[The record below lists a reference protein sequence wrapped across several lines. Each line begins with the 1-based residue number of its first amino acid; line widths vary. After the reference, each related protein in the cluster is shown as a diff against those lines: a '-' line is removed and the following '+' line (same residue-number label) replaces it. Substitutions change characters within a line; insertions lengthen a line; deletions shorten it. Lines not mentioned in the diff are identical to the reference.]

1 MKRRRR
7 FGLVAAC
14 LVAGSAFP
22 AVSAAQSL
30 PSFPGAEGFGA
41 IATGGRGGQV
51 IKVTTLASSGP
62 GSLQAALDT
71 PGPRII
77 VFEVSGVIVGDHT
90 VNHGDVTIAGQ
101 TAPGAGIT
109 ISGRLFGKY
118 DTSVNNIIVRH
129 IRVRPTYGG
138 QPGNQFDAIQF
149 SRNSQLMLDHV
160 SASWGVDET
169 VDLYEAKDVT
179 VQYSTIVE
187 SATSGHPEGVHN
199 YGLINGPDGHRI
211 SLHRNL
217 FAHHK
222 NRAPAIA
229 NGPAEVTNNVIYN
242 VRHGFVHH
250 NPASGQF
257 NIVGNVYI
265 QGPNDTLYPFWFD
278 DETPGS
284 DPTMGYHLA
293 DNYIDDPGDYVGVVN
308 DPWAQ
313 PLLHPSFSDMFAS
326 AAHYA
331 PSAYDFTAS
340 VPGHHPVTIDPSSQ
354 TLADVLAE
362 AGAFPRD
369 VVTTRVVGE
378 VQGRSGSWGVVAP
391 SSLMAGLTAGAPP
404 VDADDDGI
412 ADGWETTHGLDPSNG
427 NDHATVMPSG
437 YTAIEEYINELAD
450 DLVYGTT
457 PGGGSGGGPAT
468 GGSGPGGG
476 DSSTGGGGGEG
487 GGDVGEGEGGGP
499 GVGPGGPID
508 DITCSAGGAP
518 ASRGLWPMALIGL
531 ALGLG
536 TRRRGGRR
544 AT

>member
-1 MKRRRR
+1 MYKR
-7 FGLVAAC
+7 
-14 LVAGSAFP
+14 
-22 AVSAAQSL
+22 Q
-30 PSFPGAEGFGA
+30 
-41 IATGGRGGQV
+41 
-51 IKVTTLASSGP
+51 
-62 GSLQAALDT
+62 
-71 PGPRII
+71 
-77 VFEVSGVIVGDHT
+77 
-90 VNHGDVTIAGQ
+90 
-101 TAPGAGIT
+101 
-109 ISGRLFGKY
+109 
-118 DTSVNNIIVRH
+118 
-129 IRVRPTYGG
+129 
-138 QPGNQFDAIQF
+138 
-149 SRNSQLMLDHV
+149 
-160 SASWGVDET
+160 

-378 VQGRSGSWGVVAP
+378 LVDVLLDGRVPRRHHGRVVVAVGRVQ
-391 SSLMAGLTAGAPP
+391 SVCGLPAIG
-404 VDADDDGI
+404 DAVIVGV
-412 ADGWETTHGLDPSNG
+412 DGWSPRRQACHQARGR
-427 NDHATVMPSG
+427 
-437 YTAIEEYINELAD
+437 D
-450 DLVYGTT
+450 DT
-457 PGGGSGGGPAT
+457 P
-468 GGSGPGGG
+468 
-476 DSSTGGGGGEG
+476 
-487 GGDVGEGEGGGP
+487 
-499 GVGPGGPID
+499 
-508 DITCSAGGAP
+508 
-518 ASRGLWPMALIGL
+518 
-531 ALGLG
+531 
-536 TRRRGGRR
+536 
-544 AT
+544 